1 MSFFDCGNFR
11 FQTCVLVCL
20 SCLGGFLGVIL
31 LGGSWVV
38 FVPNVMVAGLNVELG
53 AFYFDFKNTSGP
65 ELVGVIILNFV
76 GESLSSHAPGGGF
89 CELN

>member
-20 SCLGGFLGVIL
+20 SCLSGFLGVIL

-53 AFYFDFKNTSGP
+53 AFYFDFKNISGP
-65 ELVGVIILNFV
+65 ELVGVIFLNFV
-76 GESLSSHAPGGGF
+76 GETVFPRPRGGGV
-89 CELN
+89 

>member
-1 MSFFDCGNFR
+1 MSRTPCR
-11 FQTCVLVCL
+11 FLTVAISGSKRVSWFVCPALAGFWVLFCW
-20 SCLGGFLGVIL
+20 
-31 LGGSWVV
+31 GGSWVV

-76 GESLSSHAPGGGF
+76 GETVFPL
-89 CELN
+89 